1 MGYERLCFDL
11 IEDDGRDTL
20 TIDLH
25 SGSHDVTLRLNEDQ
39 RLLLADE
46 GWANFVNFAVPMYR
60 EEAKKP

>member
-1 MGYERLCFDL
+1 MGYERLCFEL

-60 EEAKKP
+60 EEVKKP

>member
-1 MGYERLCFDL
+1 MGYERLCFERL
-11 IEDDGRDTL
+11 EDDGRDIL

-25 SGSHDVTLRLNEDQ
+25 SGSHNVTLRLNEDQ

-60 EEAKKP
+60 EELSKP